1 MRVRDWLDR
10 FLFTEEVTISDLTA
24 DTSAFELLGPD
35 AYSIAEESLDLSLDG
50 VQPHQT
56 IPYPLAQIFGSQHYS
71 HLGEGCAWSG
81 AMRHWLNAGT
91 SLQKPVH
98 PRQGN
103 ARGTSSELS
112 LDILYRAT
120 S

>member
-56 IPYPLAQIFGSQHYS
+56 ISYPWPQIFGSQHYS
-71 HLGEGCAWSG
+71 HLGEGCAPVGRNEALVKCWNLLTEAG
-81 AMRHWLNAGT
+81 ASPAGER
-91 SLQKPVH
+91 VEH
-98 PRQGN
+98 PAN
-103 ARGTSSELS
+103 
-112 LDILYRAT
+112 
-120 S
+120 